1 VLALSE
7 DVIKALLSS
16 ARELYERALR
26 EFEEAVARND
36 VIGIRDSAEKAWNAV
51 VQAINA
57 LIIYYTGVTPMSHF
71 ERRRKLRELERSVR
85 EVGEL
90 GLADRYMARFGVL
103 HGETFYEGVIDVE
116 QLRDEMVRVGRII
129 GDVEKLVLRGS

>member
-1 VLALSE
+1 VLVLSE
-7 DVIKALLSS
+7 DVVKALLAS

-26 EFEEAVARND
+26 EFEEAIARND

-57 LIIYYTGVTPMSHF
+57 LIVYYTGVTPMGHF
-71 ERRRKLRELERSVR
+71 ERRRKLRELEKSVR

-90 GLADRYMARFGVL
+90 GLTDRYMARFKVL
-103 HGETFYEGVIDVE
+103 HGETFYEGIIDVE

-129 GDVEKLVLRGS
+129 GDVERLVLRGP

>member
-26 EFEEAVARND
+26 EFEEAVAGND

-57 LIIYYTGVTPMSHF
+57 LIVYYTGVTPMSHF

-90 GLADRYMARFGVL
+90 GLADRYVARFGVL

-129 GDVEKLVLRGS
+129 GDVERLVLRSP

>member
-1 VLALSE
+1 MSE
-7 DVIKALLSS
+7 STVKALLLS

-26 EFEEAVARND
+26 DFEEAIVKND

-57 LIIYYTGVTPMSHF
+57 LLIHYTGVMPRSHF
-71 ERRRKLRELERSVR
+71 ERRKMLRELERSVR

-90 GLADRYMARFGVL
+90 GFSDRYLARFKIL
-103 HGETFYEGVIDVE
+103 HGETFYEGVIDIE
-116 QLRDEMVRVGRII
+116 QIKDEMVKVKKII
-129 GDVEKLVLRGS
+129 EDVEKLVLKNP

>member
-1 VLALSE
+1 MSE

-57 LIIYYTGVTPMSHF
+57 LIVYYTGVTPMSHF
-71 ERRRKLRELERSVR
+71 ERRRKLRELEKSVR

-90 GLADRYMARFGVL
+90 GLTDRYMARFGVL

-129 GDVEKLVLRGS
+129 GDVEKLVLRSP

>member
-1 VLALSE
+1 MSE
-7 DVIKALLSS
+7 NVIKALLSS

-71 ERRRKLRELERSVR
+71 ERRRELRELERSVR

-90 GLADRYMARFGVL
+90 G
-103 HGETFYEGVIDVE
+103 
-116 QLRDEMVRVGRII
+116 
-129 GDVEKLVLRGS
+129 

>member
-71 ERRRKLRELERSVR
+71 ERRRKLRELEKSVR

-129 GDVEKLVLRGS
+129 GDVEKLVLRSP

>member
-1 VLALSE
+1 MSE

-26 EFEEAVARND
+26 EFEEAIARND

-71 ERRRKLRELERSVR
+71 ERRRKLRELEKSVR

-129 GDVEKLVLRGS
+129 GDVEKLVLRSP

>member
-1 VLALSE
+1 LSE
-7 DVIKALLSS
+7 DVIKALLAS

-51 VQAINA
+51 VQAIYA

-71 ERRRKLRELERSVR
+71 ERRRELRELERSVR

-90 GLADRYMARFGVL
+90 GLTDRYVARFGVL

-129 GDVEKLVLRGS
+129 GDVEKLVLRSP

>member
-7 DVIKALLSS
+7 DVIKALLAS

-90 GLADRYMARFGVL
+90 GLADRYVARFGVL

-129 GDVEKLVLRGS
+129 GDWRSLC

>member
-1 VLALSE
+1 MSE
-7 DVIKALLSS
+7 DVIKALLAS

-85 EVGEL
+85 EVREL
-90 GLADRYMARFGVL
+90 GLADRYVARFKVL

-129 GDVEKLVLRGS
+129 GDVEKC

>member
-1 VLALSE
+1 LSE
-7 DVIKALLSS
+7 STVKALLLS
-16 ARELYERALR
+16 ARDLYERALR
-26 EFEEAVARND
+26 DFEEAIVKND

-57 LIIYYTGVTPMSHF
+57 LLLHYTGVMPRSHF
-71 ERRRKLRELERSVR
+71 ERRKMLRELERSVR

-90 GLADRYMARFGVL
+90 GLSDRYMARFKVL

-116 QLRDEMVRVGRII
+116 QLKDEMVKVKKII
-129 GDVEKLVLRGS
+129 EDVEKLVLKNH

>member
-7 DVIKALLSS
+7 DVIKALLAS

-57 LIIYYTGVTPMSHF
+57 LIVYYTGVTPMSHF

-90 GLADRYMARFGVL
+90 GLTDRYMARFGVL

-129 GDVEKLVLRGS
+129 GDVEKLVLRSP

>member
-7 DVIKALLSS
+7 DVTKALLAS

-26 EFEEAVARND
+26 EFEEAIARND

-51 VQAINA
+51 VQAISA

-71 ERRRKLRELERSVR
+71 ERRRKLRQLERSMR

-90 GLADRYMARFGVL
+90 GLADRYVARFEVL

-129 GDVEKLVLRGS
+129 GDVEKC

>member
-1 VLALSE
+1 MSE

-129 GDVEKLVLRGS
+129 GDVEKLVLRSP

>member
-90 GLADRYMARFGVL
+90 GLADRYVARFGVL

-129 GDVEKLVLRGS
+129 GDVERLVLRSP

>member
-7 DVIKALLSS
+7 DVVKTLLAS
-16 ARELYERALR
+16 ARKLYERALR

-71 ERRRKLRELERSVR
+71 ERRRKLRELERSAR

-90 GLADRYMARFGVL
+90 GLADRYVARFGVL

-129 GDVEKLVLRGS
+129 GDVEKLVLRSP

>member
-1 VLALSE
+1 MSE
-7 DVIKALLSS
+7 DVVKVLLAS

-57 LIIYYTGVTPMSHF
+57 LIVYYTGVTPMSHF
-71 ERRRKLRELERSVR
+71 ERRRKLKELEKSVR

-90 GLADRYMARFGVL
+90 GLADRYMARFRVL
-103 HGETFYEGVIDVE
+103 HGETFYEGIIDVE
-116 QLRDEMVRVGRII
+116 QLRDEMVKVERII
-129 GDVEKLVLRGS
+129 GDVERLVLRSS

>member
-1 VLALSE
+1 MSE

-71 ERRRKLRELERSVR
+71 ERRRKLREFERSAR

-90 GLADRYMARFGVL
+90 GLADRCVARLGVL

-129 GDVEKLVLRGS
+129 GDVERLVLRSP

>member
-57 LIIYYTGVTPMSHF
+57 LIVYYTGVTPMSHF
-71 ERRRKLRELERSVR
+71 ERRRKLRELEKSVR

-90 GLADRYMARFGVL
+90 GLTDRYMARFGVL

-129 GDVEKLVLRGS
+129 GDVEKLVLRSP

>member
-90 GLADRYMARFGVL
+90 GLADRYVARFGVL

-129 GDVEKLVLRGS
+129 GDVEKLVLRGP

>member
-7 DVIKALLSS
+7 DVVKTPLSS

-36 VIGIRDSAEKAWNAV
+36 VIGIRDAEKAWNAV

-57 LIIYYTGVTPMSHF
+57 LIVYYTGVTPMSHF
-71 ERRRKLRELERSVR
+71 ERRRKLREFERSVR

-90 GLADRYMARFGVL
+90 GLADR
-103 HGETFYEGVIDVE
+103 
-116 QLRDEMVRVGRII
+116 
-129 GDVEKLVLRGS
+129 

>member
-129 GDVEKLVLRGS
+129 GDVEKLVLRSP

>member
-1 VLALSE
+1 LSE
-7 DVIKALLSS
+7 DVIKALLAS

-51 VQAINA
+51 VRAINA

-71 ERRRKLRELERSVR
+71 ERRRKLREFERSVR

-90 GLADRYMARFGVL
+90 GLADRYVARFGVL

-129 GDVEKLVLRGS
+129 GDVERLVLRSP

>member
-26 EFEEAVARND
+26 EFEEAIARND

-129 GDVEKLVLRGS
+129 GDVEKLVLRSP

>member
-1 VLALSE
+1 VLVLSE
-7 DVIKALLSS
+7 DVVKALLAS

-57 LIIYYTGVTPMSHF
+57 LIVYYTGVTPMSHF
-71 ERRRKLRELERSVR
+71 ERRRKLKELERSVR

-90 GLADRYMARFGVL
+90 GLADRYMARFRVL
-103 HGETFYEGVIDVE
+103 HGETFYEGIIDVE

-129 GDVEKLVLRGS
+129 GDVERLVLRSS

>member
-1 VLALSE
+1 MSE
-7 DVIKALLSS
+7 DVIKALLAS

-90 GLADRYMARFGVL
+90 GLTDRYMARFGVL

-129 GDVEKLVLRGS
+129 GDVEKLVLRSP